1 MKYDDTV
8 ASSGL
13 GFLSNAHIDL
23 DSFSFRAGHAD
34 SFTVPDA
41 HLLFSGNFHKS
52 GNDLVIT
59 DELHR
64 VVVPNYFH
72 GDKHP
77 MLVSPEGA
85 SLDPKV
91 VDALT
96 GHTVYAQAG
105 APPAAELVG
114 HIANMTGSASVVR
127 SGVTVELHN
136 GEAVYQSDV
145 VQTGSDSTLG
155 LVLKDGT
162 TFNLNAN
169 ARLMLNELTYDASSN
184 SNSSLITLVQGAAS
198 FVAGQVARSGDMKV
212 ATPIA
217 TMGIR
222 GTAVIL
228 DISSVDGTVKIS
240 VVDQQD
246 NQVHAVQVFNTRG
259 VLIGTVTSNGS
270 ILTLTPTAAFELIA
284 RESAKTLAEIAQEFA
299 TFQAVLNTYEIQKA
313 IDPNLPQHTE
323 NNANPQTKFAHL
335 GSSTSPNSPAT
346 EFRSALNTHVTS
358 TGNTGNSQ
366 TFSVLMGTDNGTG
379 VGGTSNQGLF
389 DQGFPGHQNN
399 QPTGP
404 QPSIPFVVNPPT
416 VTRIST
422 TSTGDHFGPVMS
434 ADGQFVTYDP
444 DGVIYLFDR
453 ATGVTIVISPP
464 GGVYGSPTIS
474 SDGHSVVYQSS
485 GGVIFLYNNDPSSAQ
500 YHTTIQIGVGTSPA
514 VSGDGSRIAVE
525 NGGNIIVYD
534 RQGHVLTTITPADAG
549 AGGSLLKPA
558 ISADGHVVAFW
569 GADPGGGSGHLYV
582 YDRSTGVISAI
593 ADTAHGVG
601 TSAASLSADGRYVV
615 YQSADANGH
624 SEIYLYDLQT
634 HQIVFQTS
642 NPGGSSYNPVISPDG
657 HFIIFASDAALTSND
672 HNSVADTYVVNL
684 TDPAHPKIV
693 LVSTAADGASGNA
706 ASNLGATISAGG
718 LFIAF
723 GSNASNLST
732 ADGPGGDIFVV
743 DPSSGRNA
751 IVEQTANS
759 GSVLTTSG
767 KVGITG
773 GINDVSL
780 SVTDTAGN
788 PTGLLHASFSA
799 DGNFVNWTFAEN
811 KSDFASLVYG
821 DTATQQFLIKLTY
834 NGGTTTIPITIGVH
848 NAVPPTI
855 PVADTP
861 PVVHDATLAVSEGGV
876 VVLTPAN
883 INVTDLDD
891 SSFTFTVTNVTH
903 GKFQVWGGEGWID
916 TASFTSADLAA
927 GHVQFVH
934 DGCEA
939 APTFSIQASDGELL
953 SNVKAASIAF
963 TNVNDAPTL
972 AAGTVTSGVIN
983 VTVSNGGY
991 DHVSPEVAAKLLGS
1005 GLIKDLPGAQG
1016 GAHGYGE
1023 VALDP
1028 GDDNSSG
1035 AIDITTVFGEQGI
1048 NFFGHHYTSL
1058 YINNNGNITFRSPT
1072 DAYTPSMIDAGLNN
1086 PIIAVFWADVDT
1098 RGHGSVY
1105 YDLDATDGVM
1115 TITWDDVG
1123 YFDQRTNKLN
1133 SFQLVLISQG
1143 NGNFDIQYRYG
1154 DIDWTTGDA
1163 SGGSDGL
1170 GGTPAR
1176 AGYSA
1181 GDGKHYYELPQ
1192 SGNQDALLTL
1202 PTTDGNTGID
1212 GVDQFEVHN
1221 GEVGLTAT
1229 GTINFADPDLND
1241 VHTATSSYTGSGTA
1255 LGTLTLVKQSDIGG
1269 VGGQLVWTYSA
1280 DPAAVREALD
1290 GLPNHSKVETFNV
1303 VISDGHGGTLTQTVS
1318 VTLNEI
1324 GNHAPVVSGAVTG
1337 SATED
1342 GSPSTLDALANASDA
1357 DQDTLTVVN
1366 VPTQLPAGVCYNA
1379 ATHSFTLDPSVA
1391 AYQHLAQGEH
1401 ATVTVNYGVSD
1412 GHATTPAS
1420 VSWTI
1425 SGTDDAPVATPVT
1438 LVSGTEDAS
1447 YVVDASDLLAGVS
1460 DVDSQS
1466 LSITALSIASGGG
1479 SLVDNHNGTWTYTP
1493 APGYA
1498 GPVSFTYTASDGS
1511 LSASSTAYLTLD
1523 YESAVAPML
1532 TVGANG
1538 TFDQVEGPEHT
1549 PIIVPIAVSIAG
1561 DTHPDETYVTISG
1574 APVGS
1579 IFNHGV
1585 YNAVD
1590 DTWRIDAADLG
1601 GNLTLTTPLD
1611 YCGRFSLTVTATSVV
1626 HGSHT
1631 SATTPAQTQA
1641 VVVDHVDSDQ
1651 VVTPVAV
1658 TVHTPSGY
1666 DFSSFYDDLAA
1677 SQFASTDGIHAF
1689 VVNFDKGIAFEMVGS
1704 GYSYDPQTNS
1714 FSNIIN
1720 EIDIFRTTD
1729 PGQATPEH
1737 LLVSTHGWNINVQA
1751 VVNPTG
1757 EGAPSGA
1764 GPSAGTGTVGNVFGA
1779 VAFNYV
1785 GSVGADVF
1793 MASDHPDVF
1802 NGLGGPLGPTDPG
1815 SDTVDYSHASGPVSV
1830 NLLTGATSGTA
1841 AEGDIF
1847 SSIEN
1852 LRGTAFD
1859 DTLIGDGHNNILS
1872 GGGGNDTLFGGSG
1885 NDTFVFKQNAMGHA
1899 TIGDFTPGQDKIE
1912 LDYVAFDPNSQESFN
1927 AWFQDHVAAAPNG
1940 HDVQID
1946 LDGNDHNT
1954 ILLKNVALAQLHA
1967 NDFILPPGSV

>member
-1 MKYDDTV
+1 MKYADKV

-13 GFLSNAHIDL
+13 GSLSNAHIDL
-23 DSFSFRAGHAD
+23 DSFAFRAGHAD

-72 GDKHP
+72 GDKRP
-77 MLVSPEGA
+77 TLVSPNGA
-85 SLDPKV
+85 PLDAKV

-96 GHTVYAQAG
+96 GHTAYAQAAG
-105 APPAAELVG
+105 APAAKLVG
-114 HIANMTGSASVVR
+114 HIAKLTGSASVVR
-127 SGVTVELHN
+127 NGVTVELQN
-136 GEAVYQSDV
+136 GDAVYQSDV
-145 VQTGSDSTLG
+145 VQTGSGSTLG
-155 LVLKDGT
+155 LVLNDGT
-162 TFNLNAN
+162 TFNLSAN
-169 ARLMLNELTYDASSN
+169 ARLMLNDLTFDATSN

-198 FVAGQVARSGDMKV
+198 FVAGQVAKTGDMKV

-228 DISSVDGTVKIS
+228 DISAADGAVTIS
-240 VVDQQD
+240 VIDQQD
-246 NQVHAVQVFNTRG
+246 NQVHAVQVYNTRG
-259 VLIGTVTSNGS
+259 DLIGTVTSNGS
-270 ILTLTPTAAFELIA
+270 VLTLTPTTTFDLIS
-284 RESAKTLAEIAQEFA
+284 RQSDKTPAQIAQEFA
-299 TFQAVLNTYEIQKA
+299 TFQAVLNTYDIQKA

-323 NNANPQTKFAHL
+323 NNANPQTKFANI
-335 GSSTSPNSPAT
+335 GSSTSPNSPGT
-346 EFRSALNTHVTS
+346 EFRSALNTHVTNI
-358 TGNTGNSQ
+358 GNTGNSQ
-366 TFSVLMGTDNGTG
+366 TFSVLMGTDNGLG
-379 VGGTSNQGLF
+379 FGGTSNQALL
-389 DQGFPGHQNN
+389 DQGFPAQQNN
-399 QPTGP
+399 QSTQPTGP

-474 SDGHSVVYQSS
+474 SDGHSIVYQSS
-485 GGVIFLYNNDPSSAQ
+485 SGVIFLYNNDPSSAQ

-514 VSGDGSRIAVE
+514 VSGDGNRIAVE
-525 NGGNIIVYD
+525 NGGNIVVYD

-569 GADPGGGSGHLYV
+569 GADPGGSSGHLYV

-593 ADTAHGVG
+593 ADTSQVAGA
-601 TSAASLSADGRYVV
+601 SAASLSADGRYVV

-634 HQIVFQTS
+634 HQIVFHTS
-642 NPGGSSYNPVISPDG
+642 NPSGGSYNPVISPDG

-684 TDPAHPKIV
+684 TDPAHPKIT

-759 GSVLTTSG
+759 GAVLTTNG

-773 GINDVSL
+773 GINGVSL
-780 SVTDTAGN
+780 TVTDAAGN
-788 PTGLLHASFSA
+788 PTGLLHVSFSA
-799 DGNFVNWTFAEN
+799 DGNFVNWAFAEN
-811 KSDFASLVYG
+811 KSDFASLAYG

-848 NAVPPTI
+848 NAIPPTI

-903 GKFQVWGGEGWID
+903 GKFQVLGGEGWVAA
-916 TASFTSADLAA
+916 ASFTSADLAA
-927 GHVQFVH
+927 GHVRFVH
-934 DGCEA
+934 DGGEA
-939 APTFSIQASDGELL
+939 APTFSIQASDGEML
-953 SNVKAASIAF
+953 SNVKAGSIAF

-972 AAGTVTSGVIN
+972 ADGTVTDGVID
-983 VTVSNGGY
+983 VAVSNS
-991 DHVSPEVAAKLLGS
+991 HVSPEVAAKLLGT
-1005 GLIKDLPGAQG
+1005 GLIKDLPGAE
-1016 GAHGYGE
+1016 GYGAL
-1023 VALDP
+1023 ALDH

-1035 AIDITTVFGEQGI
+1035 PIDIKSVFGANGI
-1048 NFFGHHYTSL
+1048 NFFGHQYTSL
-1058 YINNNGNITFRSPT
+1058 YINNNGNITFGSPT
-1072 DAYTPSMIDAGLNN
+1072 GAYTPSVIDAGFGN

-1098 RGHGSVY
+1098 RGHGNVY
-1105 YDLDATDGVM
+1105 YDLDVADGIM

-1123 YFDQRTNKLN
+1123 YYNQRTDKLN
-1133 SFQLVLISQG
+1133 SFQLVLISEG

-1181 GDGKHYYELPQ
+1181 GDGTHYYELPQ

-1221 GEVGLTAT
+1221 GEVGLSAT

-1241 VHTATSSYTGSGTA
+1241 VHTATSTYTGNGTA

-1269 VGGQLVWTYSA
+1269 VGGQFVWTYTA
-1280 DPAAVREALD
+1280 DPAAVRQALD
-1290 GLPNHSKVETFNV
+1290 GLPGHSKVETFNV

-1318 VTLNEI
+1318 VTLNET

-1342 GSPSTLDALANASDA
+1342 GSPSTLNALANASDS
-1357 DQDTLTVVN
+1357 DQDTLAVVD
-1366 VPTQLPAGVCYNA
+1366 VPTQLPAGVYYNVD
-1379 ATHSFTLDPSVA
+1379 THSFTLDPSVA
-1391 AYQHLAQGEH
+1391 AYQHLAEGEH
-1401 ATVTVNYGVSD
+1401 TTVTVNYGVSD
-1412 GHATTPAS
+1412 GHVTMPAS

-1425 SGTDDAPVATPVT
+1425 TGIDDAPVATPVT
-1438 LVSGTEDAS
+1438 LANGTEDAS
-1447 YVVDASDLLAGVS
+1447 YVIHATDILPSVS
-1460 DVDSQS
+1460 DVDGPS
-1466 LSITALSIASGGG
+1466 LSITGLSIASGSG
-1479 SLVDNHNGTWTYTP
+1479 SLVTNQDGTWTYTP
-1493 APGYA
+1493 EEGYA
-1498 GPVSFTYTASDGS
+1498 GPVSFAYTASDGT
-1511 LSASSTAYLTLD
+1511 LSASSTA
-1523 YESAVAPML
+1523 
-1532 TVGANG
+1532 
-1538 TFDQVEGPEHT
+1538 
-1549 PIIVPIAVSIAG
+1549 
-1561 DTHPDETYVTISG
+1561 
-1574 APVGS
+1574 
-1579 IFNHGV
+1579 
-1585 YNAVD
+1585 
-1590 DTWRIDAADLG
+1590 
-1601 GNLTLTTPLD
+1601 NLTL
-1611 YCGRFSLTVTATSVV
+1611 GEKEF
-1626 HGSHT
+1626 
-1631 SATTPAQTQA
+1631 
-1641 VVVDHVDSDQ
+1641 
-1651 VVTPVAV
+1651 TPVTV
-1658 TVHTPSGY
+1658 TVHSLAGY
-1666 DFSSFYDDLAA
+1666 DFSTFYDDFAA
-1677 SQFASTDGIHAF
+1677 SQPVAGDGTSAF
-1689 VVNFDKGIAFEMVGS
+1689 VFNDAKDIIFKMVISGFSPDQQTGS
-1704 GYSYDPQTNS
+1704 ISYVID
-1714 FSNIIN
+1714 
-1720 EIDIFRTTD
+1720 EIDIFGTTD
-1729 PGQATPEH
+1729 PAQATQAH
-1737 LLVSTHGWNINVQA
+1737 LLVSTHGWNINVHA
-1751 VVNPTG
+1751 VVGAPG
-1757 EGAPSGA
+1757 PGAPSDPGQ
-1764 GPSAGTGTVGNVFGA
+1764 SAGTGTLSDIA

-1785 GSVGADVF
+1785 GSVGPDVF
-1793 MASDHPDVF
+1793 LASDHPDVF
-1802 NGLGGPLGPTDPG
+1802 NGFGGPSGPTDPG

-1830 NLLTGATSGTA
+1830 NLLTGATAGTA
-1841 AEGDIF
+1841 AQGDLF
-1847 SSIEN
+1847 TSIEN

-1859 DTLIGDGHNNILS
+1859 DTLTGDGHNNILS
-1872 GGGGNDTLFGGSG
+1872 GGAGNDTLFGGAG
-1885 NDTFVFKQNAMGHA
+1885 NDTFVFKQNAIGHD

-1912 LDYVAFDPNSQESFN
+1912 LDYAAFDPTSQESSN
-1927 AWFQDHVAAAPNG
+1927 AWLQDHVTAAPNG
-1940 HDVQID
+1940 HDLQID

-1954 ILLKNVALAQLHA
+1954 ILLKNVTLGQLHA
-1967 NDFILPPGSV
+1967 NDFILPPG